1 MMEQKSHDIASLT
14 TKAVASIDTYQA
26 TQNEQTRQD
35 ALASAIS
42 LVRALETPGDAIYK
56 LFASPAILMA
66 VKTASDLNVFTVLSD
81 RTSPASCEELAGP
94 KNADIQLVERIMRV
108 LVCNGFASE
117 LGPGQYMPT
126 DLSRKMTE
134 RKAIGTMDSLF
145 IDFLPII
152 QKTPEFF
159 QKSNY
164 KNPGDPNGGPL
175 QHAYNTTGSCWD
187 WLAKNPDALGRF
199 NTFME
204 GGRDDTSHWADWF
217 PVQER
222 LLDRVSPD
230 RPLLVD
236 VGGGRGHDLEGFK
249 QRFPVEAGKLVL
261 EDLPS
266 VIDDIQH
273 LDGDI
278 QRIKHSFFE
287 PQPVQGARAYYFKH
301 IMHDWS
307 DDKCRVILRHITTA
321 MERGFSKLL
330 IEDYIIPDQNA
341 RLKETLTDMI
351 VMVWCPGIERTRQRW
366 TELLESVGLRVIKF
380 WLPHG
385 YHKGIIEAELQ

>member
-1 MMEQKSHDIASLT
+1 MILLVKWALVNMWLLT
-14 TKAVASIDTYQA
+14 CRGRWRRGK
-26 TQNEQTRQD
+26 R
-35 ALASAIS
+35 
-42 LVRALETPGDAIYK
+42 LEPWTHCEYFPKI
-56 LFASPAILMA
+56 
-66 VKTASDLNVFTVLSD
+66 SDLQEPRPTLILND
-81 RTSPASCEELAGP
+81 RFS
-94 KNADIQLVERIMRV
+94 
-108 LVCNGFASE
+108 
-117 LGPGQYMPT
+117 
-126 DLSRKMTE
+126 
-134 RKAIGTMDSLF
+134 F

-175 QHAYNTTGSCWD
+175 QYAYNTTESCWD

-222 LLDRVSPD
+222 LLDRSSPD

-273 LDGDI
+273 LDHGI

-287 PQPVQGARAYYFKH
+287 PQPVKGLWYSCSVHQLSNRYH
-301 IMHDWS
+301 RCS
-307 DDKCRVILRHITTA
+307 R
-321 MERGFSKLL
+321 LL
-330 IEDYIIPDQNA
+330 
-341 RLKETLTDMI
+341 L
-351 VMVWCPGIERTRQRW
+351 
-366 TELLESVGLRVIKF
+366 
-380 WLPHG
+380 
-385 YHKGIIEAELQ
+385 